1 MMVDVALVNP
11 GSMATGPQPPLNLG
25 YIAGY
30 LERQDVEV
38 AIIDERAGEKC
49 EDRLDEIYPRIVGVT
64 AVTSTVDRA
73 YQIGDY
79 AGKNLDALTVLGG
92 THASAMPKE
101 GLEHFDKVVV
111 GEGER
116 AMLDIAEG
124 RCHEKIVSRPFVKNI
139 DEIPPPARHLIDMG
153 FYLSL
158 EANVG
163 ERNTRNVGTLITS
176 RGCPYRCI
184 FCYNNWR
191 DTPVRYHN
199 PERVVKELNQLAEVY
214 AAKAFYFHDDTFTAN
229 RRRVQKICELM
240 IGNGLSEFPWSAW
253 TRADLV
259 DLEMLKTMKKAGC
272 AKLEFGFES
281 GSQRVLNVLKKGTTV
296 EQNMKAIRLCK
307 EAGIWAAGAFMV
319 GNPSE
324 TLEEIGMTERF
335 IEESN
340 LDEFHVSITTP
351 FPGTELWGWAKE
363 RGLISEPVD
372 YSSLRIG
379 AESPTASDKIPKDVL
394 RKIVLRLDAESK
406 LRQQSKV
413 ELCKRSIKNPRLFF
427 EYVKAIGSRR
437 FSR

>member
-1 MMVDVALVNP
+1 MMTDVALVNP
-11 GSMATGPQPPLNLG
+11 GLKVTGPQPPLNLG

-30 LERQDVEV
+30 LKRQNIEV
-38 AIIDERAGEKC
+38 VIIDERAGEKC
-49 EDRLDEIYPRIVGVT
+49 ENRLEKICPRIVGVT

-79 AGKNLDALTVLGG
+79 VGKNLDALTVLGG
-92 THASAMPKE
+92 VHASAMPKE

-116 AMLDIAEG
+116 AMLDIAKG
-124 RCHEKIVSRPFVKNI
+124 RCPERIVSRPFVKNI
-139 DEIPPPARHLIDMG
+139 DEIPPPARHLIDMN

-158 EANVG
+158 EANMG
-163 ERNTRNVGTLITS
+163 ERNTSNVGTLITS

-191 DTPVRYHN
+191 NTPVRYHSS
-199 PERVVKELNQLAEVY
+199 ERVAEELDQLAEVY

-229 RRRVQKICELM
+229 KKRVQKICELM

-259 DLEMLKTMKKAGC
+259 DLEMLKMMKKAGC

-281 GSQRVLNVLKKGTTV
+281 GSQRVLDVLKKGTTV
-296 EQNMKAIRLCK
+296 EQNTRAIKLCK
-307 EAGIWAAGAFMV
+307 EAGIWVAGAFMI

-324 TLEEIGMTERF
+324 TLEEIRMTERF

-379 AESPTASDKIPKDVL
+379 AESPTASDKIPKEVL
-394 RKIVLRLDAESK
+394 RKIVLRLDAKSK
-406 LRQQSKV
+406 LRQQSKI
-413 ELCKRSIKNPRLFF
+413 ELCKRAIKNPRLFF
-427 EYVKAIGSRR
+427 EYIEAIGSRW
-437 FSR
+437 FS